1 MLPGRWRHGRSRAGS
16 ARHRQRQIKRSA
28 PPPPIRY
35 ILDEL
40 SFALPV
46 TSTLHCLVAME
57 ANPPGSTVLEG
68 KSGELC
74 RVMARV

>member
-1 MLPGRWRHGRSRAGS
+1 MVADSNASVTEAKSISLSRLWQFG
-16 ARHRQRQIKRSA
+16 
-28 PPPPIRY
+28 Y

-40 SFALPV
+40 SFAVPV

-74 RVMARV
+74 RIVARV